1 MLVKQQKPKFLN
13 LLQISMPVTAIVS
26 VLHRLSGLLLVLIL
40 PVIIYGFYLSTQ
52 SKARFESLMNSFDSL
67 FFQLV
72 LIAVVWAI
80 SHHILAGIRFLLI
93 DIDLGLSL
101 SAATKSSWVVNL
113 TAVIVT
119 LLFAKGLLF

>member
-40 PVIIYGFYLSTQ
+40 PFFIYGFYLSTQ

-67 FFQLV
+67 LFQLV

-101 SAATKSSWVVNL
+101 STATKSSWIVNI

-119 LLFAKGLLF
+119 LLFAKELLF

>member
-1 MLVKQQKPKFLN
+1 
-13 LLQISMPVTAIVS
+13 
-26 VLHRLSGLLLVLIL
+26 
-40 PVIIYGFYLSTQ
+40 
-52 SKARFESLMNSFDSL
+52 MNSFDSL
-67 FFQLV
+67 LFQLV

-101 SAATKSSWVVNL
+101 STATKSSWIVNI

-119 LLFAKGLLF
+119 LLFAKELLF